1 MIFFRTIIFVCII
14 SSISIQKVNAQTTKK
29 KVVTKSTTYSEEHAL
44 ECLEDYYEFYNAD
57 ENYSNP
63 KIRRI
68 SNNVFYIS
76 VKYCTGGKDICYTK
90 ENIGTW
96 DNPIYIEK
104 KRDFFWSSKVL
115 VLTCTSKTKY
125 IIKEK
130 SIL

>member
-1 MIFFRTIIFVCII
+1 MVFIRTIVFACII
-14 SSISIQKVNAQTTKK
+14 FSFSIERVNSQTPKK
-29 KVVTKSTTYSEEHAL
+29 KIASKSTVYSEEHAL

-57 ENYSNP
+57 ESYSNP

-76 VKYCTGGKDICYTK
+76 VKYCNGGKEVCYTK

-96 DNPIYIEK
+96 DTPIYVEK
-104 KRDFFWSSKVL
+104 KNDFFWNSKVL

-125 IIKEK
+125 TIKVK
-130 SIL
+130 SII